1 MVSFYSTCVRLAVM
15 NSRLEK
21 KKSRKVKKEAVKG
34 EKYPMKK
41 KNYKKKITFLFIFSI
56 FYETDST
63 YLQHLASKV
72 FSFVS

>member
-1 MVSFYSTCVRLAVM
+1 MVSFYSTCVRLVVI

-41 KNYKKKITFLFIFSI
+41 KIIKRR
-56 FYETDST
+56 
-63 YLQHLASKV
+63 
-72 FSFVS
+72 

>member
-1 MVSFYSTCVRLAVM
+1 MVSFYSTCVRLAVK

-41 KNYKKKITFLFIFSI
+41 KNIKRR
-56 FYETDST
+56 
-63 YLQHLASKV
+63 
-72 FSFVS
+72 